1 MHKRVLVSGAWLA
14 AVLLIAGPALGQT
27 FKKGSDIFVTPADGV
42 TRVDLSQYP
51 VANVLGGQPSPSLVP
66 LKGKPIA
73 GLGQTDTVVD
83 RLDDLTLAVGETG
96 TTRAV
101 LRGLSLVSINPVSAG
116 GKSWHLFVSV
126 SPGAASSGTVTAT
139 RSNADGGSFSAG
151 FEVVPH
157 LIFTS
162 TDGDVVTID
171 CAFHCDSTI
180 SLTSTRSPWVTS
192 DGQFNPQSAGVP
204 TIANG
209 THYDGDGDGF
219 ADDEFVGGSNFFPGF
234 DPQTY
239 AVVPLS
245 HDHPPVAEH
254 KQRANTQCKKAV
266 STVSAESRTTAEA
279 TAATALCVAVAEPVE
294 PAEPTGPVVTTG
306 D

>member
-27 FKKGSDIFVTPADGV
+27 FKKGSDIFVTPADGL
-42 TRVDLSQYP
+42 TTVDLELYP
-51 VANVLGGQPSPSLVP
+51 VDELLGGPPSPLRP
-66 LKGKPIA
+66 ALKGKPIT

-83 RLDDLTLAVGETG
+83 RLDDLTLAQGETG

-101 LRGLSLVSINPVSAG
+101 LRGLSLVSINPISAG

-126 SPGAASSGTVTAT
+126 SPNAVSRGTVTAT
-139 RSNADGGSFSAG
+139 RSNVDGGSFNAG
-151 FEVVPH
+151 FAVVPH
-157 LIFTS
+157 LVFTS

-171 CAFHCDSTI
+171 CAFDCDATI

-192 DGQFNPQSAGVP
+192 DGQFNPTSAGVP
-204 TIANG
+204 KIANG

-219 ADDEFVGGSNFFPGF
+219 ADDEFVGGSNFYPGF
-234 DPQTY
+234 EPIPNYKKVQI
-239 AVVPLS
+239 S

-254 KQRANTQCKKAV
+254 KQLANTQCKTTA
-266 STVSAESRTTAEA
+266 STASAESRATAEA
-279 TAATALCVAVAEPVE
+279 TAATALCVAVAEPKE
-294 PAEPTGPVVTTG
+294 PVEPTGTVDAG
-306 D
+306 